1 MGVQVFGARG
11 QPGVCVGGSP
21 GGLNLGQGFKTLDV
35 CRFAS
40 GESELMKCQCRGGG
54 VPCRCM
60 GRVLWGAVHAGLALT
75 LGA

>member
-54 VPCRCM
+54 SPAGVWEGYCGGLCM
-60 GRVLWGAVHAGLALT
+60 QAWP
-75 LGA
+75 